1 MIDYVKINVSSKI
14 FFVLIFFTSN
24 LLASDVVKQRQE
36 SMQNFNKLMRSATQ
50 FLKSGDIQSL
60 NDIYGEIEI
69 IMNEYPNLFP
79 DDSFKGKTKASSDI
93 IDNRDA
99 FNQIALE
106 TAQWASLAKIA
117 ANNNDIDQVQQNH
130 QNLYSSCKSCH
141 SRFKN

>member
-1 MIDYVKINVSSKI
+1 MNRIAI
-14 FFVLIFFTSN
+14 VLIFFVSN
-24 LLASDVVKQRQE
+24 LLANDVIPQRQE
-36 SMQNFNKLMRSATQ
+36 SMQNFNKLMREATQ
-50 FLKSGDIQSL
+50 LLRSGDVQSL

-79 DDSFKGKTKASSDI
+79 DESFKGKTKASSDI

-106 TAQWASLAKIA
+106 TEQWASLAKIA
-117 ANNNDIDQVQQNH
+117 AKNNDIEQVQQHH

>member
-1 MIDYVKINVSSKI
+1 MYKILV
-14 FFVLIFFTSN
+14 VLIFFSSS
-24 LLASDVVKQRQE
+24 LLANDFITQRQE

-50 FLKSGDIQSL
+50 LLKSGDIQSL

-106 TAQWASLAKIA
+106 TEQWASLAKIA
-117 ANNNDIDQVQQNH
+117 AKNNDIEQVQQHH

>member
-1 MIDYVKINVSSKI
+1 MNRIAI
-14 FFVLIFFTSN
+14 VLIFFVSN
-24 LLASDVVKQRQE
+24 LLANDVIPQRQE
-36 SMQNFNKLMRSATQ
+36 SMQNFNKLMREATQ
-50 FLKSGDIQSL
+50 LLKSGDVQSL

-79 DDSFKGKTKASSDI
+79 DESFKGKTKASSDI

-106 TAQWASLAKIA
+106 TEQCASLAKIA
-117 ANNNDIDQVQQNH
+117 AKNNDIEQVQQHH

>member
-1 MIDYVKINVSSKI
+1 MYKIL
-14 FFVLIFFTSN
+14 FVLIFFSSS
-24 LLASDVVKQRQE
+24 LLANDFITQRQE

-50 FLKSGDIQSL
+50 LLKSGDIQSL

-79 DDSFKGKTKASSDI
+79 DESFKGKTKASSDI

-106 TAQWASLAKIA
+106 TEQWASLAKIA
-117 ANNNDIDQVQQNH
+117 SKNNDIEQVQQHH

>member
-1 MIDYVKINVSSKI
+1 MSKKI
-14 FFVLIFFTSN
+14 FFVFIFFTSN

-117 ANNNDIDQVQQNH
+117 ANNNDIDQAQQLH

>member
-1 MIDYVKINVSSKI
+1 MYKILV
-14 FFVLIFFTSN
+14 VLIFFSSS
-24 LLASDVVKQRQE
+24 LLANDFITQRQE
-36 SMQNFNKLMRSATQ
+36 SMQNFNKLMRSASQ
-50 FLKSGDIQSL
+50 LLKSGDIQSL

-99 FNQIALE
+99 FNKIALE

-117 ANNNDIDQVQQNH
+117 ATNNEIDQVQQHH

>member
-1 MIDYVKINVSSKI
+1 MNRISI
-14 FFVLIFFTSN
+14 VLIFFVSN
-24 LLASDVVKQRQE
+24 LLANDVITQRQE
-36 SMQNFNKLMRSATQ
+36 SMQNFNKLMREATQ
-50 FLKSGDIQSL
+50 LLKSGDVQSL

-79 DDSFKGKTKASSDI
+79 DESFKGKTKASSDI

-106 TAQWASLAKIA
+106 TEQWASLAKIA
-117 ANNNDIDQVQQNH
+117 AKNNDIEQVQQLH

>member
-1 MIDYVKINVSSKI
+1 MNRIAI
-14 FFVLIFFTSN
+14 VLIFFVSN
-24 LLASDVVKQRQE
+24 MLANDVIPQRQE
-36 SMQNFNKLMRSATQ
+36 SMQNFNKLMREATQ
-50 FLKSGDIQSL
+50 LLKSGDVQSL

-79 DDSFKGKTKASSDI
+79 DESFKGKTKASSDI

-106 TAQWASLAKIA
+106 TEQWASLAKIA
-117 ANNNDIDQVQQNH
+117 AKNNDIEQVQQHH

>member
-1 MIDYVKINVSSKI
+1 MYKILV
-14 FFVLIFFTSN
+14 VLIFFSSS
-24 LLASDVVKQRQE
+24 LLANDFITQRQE

-50 FLKSGDIQSL
+50 LLKSGDIQSL

-106 TAQWASLAKIA
+106 TEQWASLAKIA
-117 ANNNDIDQVQQNH
+117 SKNNDIEQVQQHH

>member
-1 MIDYVKINVSSKI
+1 MSKKI
-14 FFVLIFFTSN
+14 FFVFIFFTSN

-50 FLKSGDIQSL
+50 LLKSGEIQSL

-93 IDNRDA
+93 IDNRDT

-117 ANNNDIDQVQQNH
+117 AKNNDIEQAQQHH
-130 QNLYSSCKSCH
+130 QNLFSSCKNCH

>member
-1 MIDYVKINVSSKI
+1 MNRIAI
-14 FFVLIFFTSN
+14 VLIFFVSN
-24 LLASDVVKQRQE
+24 LLANDVIPQRQE
-36 SMQNFNKLMRSATQ
+36 SMQNFNKLMREATQ
-50 FLKSGDIQSL
+50 LLKSGDVQSL

-79 DDSFKGKTKASSDI
+79 DESFKGKTKASSDI

-106 TAQWASLAKIA
+106 TEQWASLAKIA
-117 ANNNDIDQVQQNH
+117 AKNNDIEQVQQHH

>member
-1 MIDYVKINVSSKI
+1 MNIKF

-24 LLASDVVKQRQE
+24 LLALDVISQRQE

-50 FLKSGDIQSL
+50 LLKSGEIQSL

-93 IDNRDA
+93 IDNRDT

-117 ANNNDIDQVQQNH
+117 AKNNDIEQAQQHH
-130 QNLYSSCKSCH
+130 QNLFSSCKNCH

>member
-1 MIDYVKINVSSKI
+1 MSKKI
-14 FFVLIFFTSN
+14 FLILIFFTSN
-24 LLASDVVKQRQE
+24 LLASDVIKQRQE

-50 FLKSGDIQSL
+50 LLKSGDTQSL

-69 IMNEYPNLFP
+69 IMNNYPNLFP

-99 FNQIALE
+99 FNKIALE

-117 ANNNDIDQVQQNH
+117 ATNNEIDQVQQHH

>member
-1 MIDYVKINVSSKI
+1 MSKKI

-117 ANNNDIDQVQQNH
+117 ANNNDIDQAQQLH

>member
-1 MIDYVKINVSSKI
+1 MYKIL
-14 FFVLIFFTSN
+14 FVLIFFSSS
-24 LLASDVVKQRQE
+24 LLANDFITQRQE

-50 FLKSGDIQSL
+50 LLKSGDIQSL

-99 FNQIALE
+99 FNKIALE

-117 ANNNDIDQVQQNH
+117 ATNNEIDQVQQHH

>member
-1 MIDYVKINVSSKI
+1 MSKKI

-106 TAQWASLAKIA
+106 TEQWASLAKIA
-117 ANNNDIDQVQQNH
+117 SKNNDIEQVQQHH

>member
-1 MIDYVKINVSSKI
+1 MNRIAI
-14 FFVLIFFTSN
+14 VLIFFVSN
-24 LLASDVVKQRQE
+24 LLANDVIPQRQE
-36 SMQNFNKLMRSATQ
+36 SMQNFNKLMREATQ
-50 FLKSGDIQSL
+50 LLKSGDVQSL

-79 DDSFKGKTKASSDI
+79 DESFKGKTKASSDI
-93 IDNRDA
+93 IDNRDT

-106 TAQWASLAKIA
+106 TEQWASLAKIA
-117 ANNNDIDQVQQNH
+117 AKNNDIEQVQQHH

>member
-1 MIDYVKINVSSKI
+1 MSKKF

-117 ANNNDIDQVQQNH
+117 ANNNDIDQVQQHH

>member
-1 MIDYVKINVSSKI
+1 MNRISI
-14 FFVLIFFTSN
+14 VLIFFVSN
-24 LLASDVVKQRQE
+24 LLANDVITQRQE
-36 SMQNFNKLMRSATQ
+36 SMQNFNKLMREATQ
-50 FLKSGDIQSL
+50 FLKSGDVQSL

-79 DDSFKGKTKASSDI
+79 DESFKGKTKASIDI
-93 IDNRDA
+93 IENRDA

-106 TAQWASLAKIA
+106 TEQWASLAKIA
-117 ANNNDIDQVQQNH
+117 AKNNDIEQVQQHH

>member
-1 MIDYVKINVSSKI
+1 MNRISI
-14 FFVLIFFTSN
+14 VLIFFVSN
-24 LLASDVVKQRQE
+24 LLANDVITQRQE
-36 SMQNFNKLMRSATQ
+36 SMQNFNKLMREATQ
-50 FLKSGDIQSL
+50 LLKSGDVQSL

-69 IMNEYPNLFP
+69 IMNDYPNLFP
-79 DDSFKGKTKASSDI
+79 DESFKGKTKASSDI

-106 TAQWASLAKIA
+106 TEQWASLAKIA
-117 ANNNDIDQVQQNH
+117 AKNKDIEQVQQHH

>member
-1 MIDYVKINVSSKI
+1 MKKILI
-14 FFVLIFFTSN
+14 VLIFFVSN
-24 LLASDVVKQRQE
+24 LLANDVITQRQE
-36 SMQNFNKLMRSATQ
+36 SMQNFNKLMREATQ
-50 FLKSGDIQSL
+50 LLKSGDVQSL

-79 DDSFKGKTKASSDI
+79 DESFKGKTKASSDI

-117 ANNNDIDQVQQNH
+117 ANNNDIDQAQQLH

>member
-1 MIDYVKINVSSKI
+1 MYKTIV
-14 FFVLIFFTSN
+14 VLIFFVSN
-24 LLASDVVKQRQE
+24 LLANDVITQRQE
-36 SMQNFNKLMRSATQ
+36 SMQNFNKLMREATQ
-50 FLKSGDIQSL
+50 LLKSGDIQSL

-79 DDSFKGKTKASSDI
+79 DESFKGKTKASSDI

-106 TAQWASLAKIA
+106 TEQWASLAKIA
-117 ANNNDIDQVQQNH
+117 SKNNDIEQVQQHH

>member
-1 MIDYVKINVSSKI
+1 MEKKI

-24 LLASDVVKQRQE
+24 LLASDVISQRQE

-50 FLKSGDIQSL
+50 LLKSGDTQSL
-60 NDIYGEIEI
+60 NDVYGEIEI
-69 IMNEYPNLFP
+69 IMNNYPNLFP

-99 FNQIALE
+99 FNKIALE

-117 ANNNDIDQVQQNH
+117 ATNNEIDQVQQHH